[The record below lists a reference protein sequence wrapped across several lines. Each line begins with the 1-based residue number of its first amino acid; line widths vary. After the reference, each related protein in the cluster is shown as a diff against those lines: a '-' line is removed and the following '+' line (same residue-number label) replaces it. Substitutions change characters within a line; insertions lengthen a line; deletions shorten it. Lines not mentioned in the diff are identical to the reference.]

1 MNRLILPTALAFAL
15 TGTLAA
21 QQAPAPIVRSSPDA
35 QSAPQS
41 APAQGDPQAPHEWHH
56 HKPSAHR
63 EAMML
68 THRLNLTPDQTARI
82 EPILAD
88 RDQKTSALFA
98 DNTLNDQARHQQ
110 MHAIHKSAKEQ
121 LDAVLTPE
129 QREQMKAIH
138 QDHGAHGDHQNQPL
152 TPPPAA

>member
-1 MNRLILPTALAFAL
+1 MNRLILPAALAFAL

-21 QQAPAPIVRSSPDA
+21 QQPPAPIVRNSPDA
-35 QSAPQS
+35 QSATAPADPQS
-41 APAQGDPQAPHEWHH
+41 GQAFHH
-56 HKPSAHR
+56 HHRPSAHR

-68 THRLNLTPDQTARI
+68 THRLNLTPDQAARI

-129 QREQMKAIH
+129 QRDQMKSMH
-138 QDHGAHGDHQNQPL
+138 QGHHARGDQQNQPL